1 MTGCLAIPSR
11 AATVAMNE
19 KKSPRPVRAGQAYLD
34 ALREDP
40 RAQQALARTMLKL
53 RLLAESLRAVG
64 SPSRKV
70 VDLMQDVS
78 RALGGVW
85 RLVQQHGLEELV
97 GAVRSE
103 QEQVFQ
109 QLTAE
114 ITASSDTVEVEL
126 GAHGFEPPRD
136 LAGWEELARI
146 VEREPGAQTIEEI
159 YRWAIAWAKRE
170 ILRCRIARGD
180 IPVQGGSDV
189 LQDDAKLPED
199 AGIRRDEHDPKIAWC
214 LGKRIYLGHDT
225 QVSRLFWLLAK
236 PVGRARSLAE
246 VQRAVDGMETTRDM
260 DATGDE
266 FQRASQR
273 VRKAIAKLRQ
283 ALRENRADTHLLIVR
298 GGDARTPEYTMVLR
312 FGEQQ

>member
-1 MTGCLAIPSR
+1 MTGCLAIPFR
-11 AATVAMNE
+11 TAKVAMNE
-19 KKSPRPVRAGQAYLD
+19 KKCRRPIRAGQAYRD
-34 ALREDP
+34 AIQDDP
-40 RAQQALARTMLKL
+40 QAQQALARTMLKL
-53 RLLAESLRAVG
+53 RLLAESVRAVG
-64 SPSRKV
+64 ASQREV
-70 VDLMQDVS
+70 LDLMQDVS

-85 RLVQQHGLEELV
+85 QLVRQQGLEELV
-97 GAVRSE
+97 GALRSE

-114 ITASSDTVEVEL
+114 IAAINDAAEVEL

-136 LAGWEELARI
+136 LEGWEELARI
-146 VEREPGAQTIEEI
+146 VEREPGAHTIEEI

-170 ILRCRIARGD
+170 ILRCRIAHGD
-180 IPVQGGSDV
+180 LPALGGSGALEADP
-189 LQDDAKLPED
+189 KPPSD

-225 QVSRLFWLLAK
+225 QVSRLFWLFTE
-236 PVGRARSLAE
+236 PVGRACSLAE
-246 VQRAVDGMETTRDM
+246 VQRAVDGMETARDL
-260 DATGDE
+260 DATGEE

-283 ALRENRADTHLLIVR
+283 ALRENGADTHLVIVR

-312 FGEQQ
+312 FGEQH